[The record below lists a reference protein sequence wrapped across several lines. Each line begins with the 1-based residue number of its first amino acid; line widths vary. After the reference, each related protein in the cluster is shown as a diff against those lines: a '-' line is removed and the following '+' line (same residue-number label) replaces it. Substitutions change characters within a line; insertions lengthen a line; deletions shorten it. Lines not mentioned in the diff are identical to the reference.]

1 MEYKDKIRVRKYK
14 DIIRR
19 YDLSKIDYQFK
30 LFCRRYSPCHFIDEG
45 DIYYF
50 KEMKRM
56 TIGTIITNMLFQ
68 DLISDDGDIVSKM
81 KLLIDDYITEELSEY
96 CESYFDITTEK
107 C

>member
-1 MEYKDKIRVRKYK
+1 
-14 DIIRR
+14 
-19 YDLSKIDYQFK
+19 
-30 LFCRRYSPCHFIDEG
+30 
-45 DIYYF
+45 
-50 KEMKRM
+50 MKRM

-68 DLISDDGDIVSKM
+68 DLISDDGDIASKM